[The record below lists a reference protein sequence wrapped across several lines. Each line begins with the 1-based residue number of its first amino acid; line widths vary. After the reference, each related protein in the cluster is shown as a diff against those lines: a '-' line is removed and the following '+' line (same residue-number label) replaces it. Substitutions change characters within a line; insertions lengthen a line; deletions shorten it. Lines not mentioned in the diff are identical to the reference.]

1 MKELRNNTL
10 RHLSSEEHR
19 ALLDMV
25 DALEKAFKKKVHT
38 VTVTP
43 DKENQEDV
51 FGIMVGF
58 DKYFFP
64 DRGGGK

>member
-10 RHLSSEEHR
+10 RHLSGEEHR

-25 DALEKAFKKKVHT
+25 ELMERAFKKKVHT

-43 DKENQEDV
+43 DKENPDDV
-51 FGIMVGF
+51 FGVMVGF
-58 DKYFFP
+58 DKYFN
-64 DRGGGK
+64 GGGDR